1 MANTPLICFGLVL
14 LLFWEK
20 ELLCKTGLETA
31 LSQPLECCD
40 HRHKLFARLKELSSF
55 AAGNQ
60 IYLFTFRPG
69 LVQYL
74 FAFQHLTP
82 SCSHYPHLFCPALVT
97 WIWWWWLRMWRDS
110 FSFPPCGLQGSN
122 SGHQDWCKGL
132 YPLSHLAGLCI
143 FN

>member
-1 MANTPLICFGLVL
+1 M
-14 LLFWEK
+14 
-20 ELLCKTGLETA
+20 LCKTGPEAA

-40 HRHKLFARLKELSSF
+40 YRHKLFARLKELSSF

-74 FAFQHLTP
+74 FALQHLTP
-82 SCSHYPHLFCPALVT
+82 SVVGYPHLFCHALLPF
-97 WIWWWWLRMWRDS
+97 IWWWWDDAHS
-110 FSFPPCGLQGSN
+110 NHDTCGGIGSL
-122 SGHQDWCKGL
+122 SHHVGSKDLTRVIRIGGKGL